1 MLGVILL
8 VQALTVA
15 VSGPPTSMAYL
26 PLRVAEAEGHFTRE
40 GLTVTL
46 RPFRG
51 EPEAAEA
58 LFDAGADLAATS
70 LEIAVRRVP
79 VAIAPKLR
87 LVAGLTAAPPAALVA
102 TTRGSDPPRTLASLA
117 RRRVGIPAPGID
129 ETWLG
134 AMLARVK
141 LSPRT
146 VRIVSL
152 GVTALL
158 AAIESGEIDAA
169 YLEDPF
175 ATDLVTTGRATLL
188 ADLRSAKAAA
198 ETLDAAPTVHAA
210 VFARADRLPDAATLA
225 GFTRAL
231 RAAEA
236 HIATTDAATLAARL
250 PPALNA
256 RPEEFA
262 ARLTTAR
269 ELYLADLTVSPER
282 VRASL
287 AIIRARMPLPPT
299 LRLPSLAELVEPT
312 PR

>member
-26 PLRVAEAEGHFTRE
+26 PLRVAEAEGYFTRE

-46 RPFRG
+46 RPARG

-58 LFDAGADLAATS
+58 LFDGGVDLAATS
-70 LEIAVRRVP
+70 LEIAVRRIP

-87 LVAGLTAAPPAALVA
+87 LVVGLTAAPPSALVA
-102 TTRGSDPPRTLASLA
+102 TTRGSDPPRTVASLA

-134 AMLARVK
+134 AMLARAK
-141 LSPRT
+141 LGPRT
-146 VRIVSL
+146 VGIVSL

-158 AAIESGEIDAA
+158 AAIESGEIDAG
-169 YLEDPF
+169 YLEDPY
-175 ATDLVTTGRATLL
+175 ATDLVTTGRATVL

-198 ETLDAAPTVHAA
+198 ETIDAPTVHAA
-210 VFARADRLPDAATLA
+210 VFARGDRLPDAATLA

-231 RAAEA
+231 VAAKA
-236 HIATTDAATLAARL
+236 RIATTDAATLTARL
-250 PPALNA
+250 PPALSA

-269 ELYLADLTVSPER
+269 ELYLPDATISPER
-282 VRASL
+282 VRESL
-287 AIIRARMPLPPT
+287 AIIRARMPISPT
-299 LRLPSLAELVEPT
+299 LRLPSPADLVEPT
-312 PR
+312 AR